1 MVLNCQI
8 PVDVCVKVAELGARS
23 CFGPVCVPCAL
34 SSSKAWCSGQ
44 RGGERSTVW
53 VPIVLTVAAVVC
65 AWWNAVLL
73 VTNA

>member
-1 MVLNCQI
+1 MGWELEVALAPSMGALCSVSQAWLGLR
-8 PVDVCVKVAELGARS
+8 PV
-23 CFGPVCVPCAL
+23 
-34 SSSKAWCSGQ
+34 
-44 RGGERSTVW
+44 GGEHSAVW